1 MKKLGIGSRL
11 LAMLLALTM
20 IVSMI
25 PLSVFAAD
33 GDISAGKTGLDSDID
48 TLDTISWPIKVYDYL
63 NDGLLFEYAS
73 AQDSSISDRDG
84 DAYGGGEIMPGEF
97 HNSGVL
103 LGNDYTVNS
112 SETEI
117 YDYNAYDFWLWSKSG
132 YEADV
137 AQQGVGTA
145 GAFKFLRLQPYK
157 TYTDMPAMVVSDF
170 TNDASYYTDLLF
182 EEDEV
187 NTSYK
192 KSLLHYAVLIYRT
205 NVSNL
210 ELTMGVSD
218 PNGAYKVKDYNLAET
233 TGPDGKKVAYDPA
246 DSVYLT
252 QNTKTWNYVI
262 VDMATAGAGQK
273 WNNGK
278 RVSQIILDT
287 NMKTMDQYLDLSHIA
302 YFANELEA
310 LRFAERATAFSNNPG
325 EYLPDQKYTDSGT
338 KYKHWNMGNNTAFTM
353 LYASSG
359 GGWSGAGGDNTW
371 PNGYYSY
378 QIGKHTGTGT
388 TATTTNNRRA
398 TAKSKGYPVP
408 DDIFF
413 YSVGKKSSHDM
424 SNYDFGY
431 TLYNTIRTDDSAAVM
446 TAGLLQNGLISIT
459 GVDGKTYRVPEY
471 KQSAVEYIALLL
483 KQTLAIGQKDKF
495 GNYNY
500 NFVQGSVSSQF
511 ADANGNKRDLATA
524 LREAL
529 GMTMASGGKGNYTLS
544 SAANGGSYAQ
554 TKARQEMLIGPYA
567 DVIAAFKKKGLTFTY
582 YDAAFYLMHNLF
594 VTDSYNQL
602 QDDYNYLVLS
612 KATVALDDTD
622 KREAFVFD
630 AGFTTGNG
638 TPDSQSSVKYNEKNG
653 TISLTS
659 AVGKDLITY
668 SGTQKTTR
676 YPFLPVQDPEG
687 DYRVD
692 TYYNTNGTPYF
703 EEDGA
708 FGVADYGATYATR
721 DYNYVLQANA
731 EFVYHYQD
739 DLFFQFQG
747 DDDVYL
753 FVNGELVMDIG
764 AAHSVTAVD
773 FSMNRYVLQA
783 QKELSF
789 LKQNYG
795 YRPDMSDEK
804 FEELL
809 SIAKKDGE
817 ALTEEQKKDCRR
829 WHHLN
834 LIDGNTYSI
843 DFYYMERHGWGA
855 NMRVATNI
863 LMTDPAIDTEKK
875 AYQDGAEINY
885 GGIVEQKT
893 ETTGE
898 DDVDPDKLI
907 EYSFSLT
914 NKGETKLYNLTFNDY
929 DIGLTLSPKDGLSF
943 NKDNI
948 NGVNITDA
956 RGLTLEASD
965 LIVTLDGYED
975 EAKTRPV
982 HLNIRFDGQN
992 PNEELKR
999 FLRDLTSND
1008 GTEEED
1014 TPDLFAG
1021 SGLWRHATVTIRG
1034 MYYKLTPEQIAD
1046 GQFNNTVFTTCNPAV
1061 DSDLVLNSADTHQ
1074 VRLIGDARHI
1084 YQWVM
1089 HDVHFT
1095 REELVKWL
1103 DEGNKVQIGTRSFNA
1118 GDIKMTTCRK
1128 DGTSYDFPDIIVRDY
1143 QSMTVNYWKSGTHL
1157 FFIKLFR
1164 DTNNDGAPDD
1174 LNGDR
1179 KIDEK
1184 NDYRI
1189 VPLAVFV
1196 TELQDDVVVL
1206 DYGLKAELTGKNGIL
1221 TNDYFT
1227 VPNLE
1232 TNYTIMGMS
1241 AATPSYLNDT
1251 SNLNARNYN
1260 RISFA
1265 PVAGTK
1271 FVFSDGV
1278 YEYTV
1283 DSRNDKLYFTP
1294 TNFLDEEYDIYIAVT
1309 IHEADKVPSAIGMTN
1324 GSSGGYTVDI
1334 TKEVQMYQK
1343 ITVLPSTVMYYE
1355 DDFAGI
1361 NFADGIS
1368 ANISGT
1374 GSDVLQQ
1381 GVDQNVNYGAD
1392 QVYQTKD
1399 NAQLSG
1405 NSMTAIKVTEH
1416 GELANFTFTGT
1427 GFEIVGRTNAF
1438 DSGTFMIHVKDGKQ
1452 TKDFALVPSF
1462 SITEQNNLY
1471 NVNGTGIGTYTP
1483 AVRTIYLD
1491 LNGVKN
1497 GDWTKPYVRYPGVSS
1512 SVEMKKAGSRRYS
1525 VDIPYLTESVTFY
1538 DDAKPE
1544 LTATQKLN
1552 SDADIY
1558 SVNLNQ
1564 WSASKNTR
1572 TIYLQAD
1579 SSWYRP
1585 YAYYWSEA
1593 NRNMIVQPGA
1603 TMSVESNHLFKVEV
1617 PTDATGIKFINV
1629 LRTMPLI
1636 TEFSNKDGSAC
1647 SHMDRTELQTLPAD
1661 RNNVFNGFK
1670 WTFDSREKEWGDRY
1684 FYFDNT
1690 ATGWEKVY
1698 VLVLGEEEDYSDS
1711 LPGTSMKNNGNHL
1724 YSLKL
1729 DKNATKV
1736 VLSDGGD
1743 QLIEL
1748 TLAADGS
1755 NLFDGTRWW
1764 GYDANTQQKYRVY
1777 TYDNTVTKWENVYAY
1792 LYHSAN
1798 GNATEKIALND
1809 PWPGIAMTDVG
1820 GNFYSLWVSDEVT
1833 DIVFNGVNHNTSG
1846 HCSTCGTYV
1855 GHAYHLNECPCGHKR
1870 LDYYLVGYINE
1881 ADYGCES
1888 DHLNM
1893 GQYKFQ
1899 NGKLTA
1905 IFKTDCY
1912 VFVKTTGNA
1921 SYFMTD
1927 GYPGSNVTSAYL
1939 YNTNSPG
1946 LEADKLHVPGGV
1958 ELTFTLVEHT
1968 NDTLMLSYT
1977 TSDDDVT
1984 DLDKTVYFNNIDD
1997 WSEVRA
2003 YYWSMT
2009 DATMVKWPG
2018 YSMMPTDA
2026 DDTVYKITL
2035 PADAEYVIFND
2046 GSGTQTMDLT
2056 VPANNMIYN
2065 PSGFNK
2071 GWSVYNPGKTTLS
2084 FDNTSSKWEKVY
2096 IYYWSELEKE
2106 MVEWPG
2112 EEMTAGTDERYTA
2125 AIPSNATK
2133 VLFNNGDRL
2142 QTADLDILKNGDI
2155 YVYGQGWASGEG
2167 GNTVRTVYFQNTEK
2181 WENLHVHYWDEVNG
2195 GNLGVWPGD
2204 AMILQDKE
2212 ANIYKASI
2220 PAAATH
2226 VIFNNG
2232 DGGGKQ
2238 TLNLELKAD
2247 LNLFVY
2253 DKLAADT
2260 TPVGSW
2266 TVYSGDSGVLPDAPT
2281 SKTIY
2286 LINSN
2291 NWATPVVHYWGG
2303 SEQSTWPGVQMTRV
2317 EGNRY
2322 SVNLPLDTKNVIFSN
2337 NGASQTKDITLI
2349 EGLDVYDNS
2358 SECWTESNPVTR
2370 TVYVDNN
2377 TGWSTVNAYFWL
2389 NEGNGN
2395 SVKLTVWPGVSM
2407 TRVSGNRFSIEL
2419 PAVANRII
2427 FNNGSSQ
2434 TADLTLS
2441 AGQDLYNLSSDSW
2454 SNSGNVQEDTT
2465 TQTIYYANTNQWSQV
2480 YIHFWS
2486 ASNSEMT
2493 VWPGIEMSRG
2503 EDGIYAA
2510 AIPSGAQYV
2519 IFNNGTGGEG
2529 NQTNDLTLP
2538 TNGGNFYSVPAHTCG
2553 SWQNYEAQ
2561 RVLYF
2566 DVGDAGWT
2574 KVNAYCWSEWGI
2586 VSGWPGTPMEY
2597 VGGTVYKISVPET
2610 VEKVIFNDGNNQT
2623 ADLTV
2628 TALYDKYSYNTG
2640 EWSAH
2645 TRTIY
2650 YEGSGTGSV
2659 RLHYSNDASSKVERA
2674 IMTRIKNSIYSCA
2687 IPVDAKYVIFED
2699 GMTKV
2704 GPFILSDDHDFYT
2717 ADGRSVFD
2725 PVADYRRVIY
2735 FENTQGWEN
2744 AYVHY
2749 WGEGINATTWP
2760 GQAMTFVDDRIYMA
2774 TIPVGVAGV
2783 VFNNGYSGDGNQTAN
2798 LTVPDV
2804 SNLFTVNAT
2813 GGEGTWSQYTKSKT
2827 DAIHQVPTLRVDDLP
2842 LGTYTVE
2849 IQGIP
2854 TYTPDVDWSNK
2865 EAYIETTY
2873 LYLDGIRIYRPL
2885 GKTNEKYANTENDAD
2900 FKELRQM
2907 ILNGKA
2913 AVASYKHGKDGVI
2926 TYTGNVSWTENRNG
2940 TGGDMKTVYIGNQLS
2955 GINDYL
2961 LLGPNNE
2968 TYLNGNA
2975 QTQAVIFYVKETDA
2989 VYHGLQIGAR
2999 GIDAGL
3005 FMGGNSSGVN
3015 ATLYHGVRMKKP
3027 DGSTGYGWRPM
3038 DTILSGTEQ
3047 YYTIDYRDCPY
3058 TEKNGV
3064 RIYQVALF
3072 VRSGMVSFS
3081 NVKYIGLDIESETVG
3096 DATDLQLHNGTI
3108 YVDKEVSGT
3117 IGGNKT
3123 QETKVKTNLATI
3135 ACQMEATEWI
3145 EDTKR
3150 SINLKYPALSFEDEV
3165 FYNVFFTVSDLEQE
3179 PVEMGLLMFDTL
3191 EENGTIYD
3199 ASAVISGVTTIDGMY
3214 VARSLGVQAKDL
3226 GKTLY
3231 FRVFARLADGS
3242 YVYSKAAS
3250 YSVRQYAKSVLEG
3263 NYNTK
3268 TKALIAAMLKYG
3280 VAAQNHFGGVETVS
3294 DLINDKVNSL
3304 VCDYSTDLLDR
3315 VEKADAAKSGI
3326 FAATSTGFLK
3336 KAPAVSFD
3344 GAFAINYF
3352 FTPSTTV
3359 QGDMTL
3365 YYWDAEAYENA
3376 EELTAENATGSM
3388 IMTPGAQYTAAITG
3402 IAAKDMDSTYYVA
3415 VVYRSNGQTYCS
3427 GVLPYSLAAY
3437 CQSKA
3442 AAAGT
3447 ISDLAKATAV
3457 YGYYAKQLFG

>member
-1 MKKLGIGSRL
+1 
-11 LAMLLALTM
+11 MLLALTM

-33 GDISAGKTGLDSDID
+33 GDIRVGETGLDSDID

-73 AQDSSISDRDG
+73 AQDSSIYDRDG

-97 HNSGVL
+97 HNSGVF

-117 YDYNAYDFWLWSKSG
+117 YDYNAYAFWLWSKSG

-157 TYTDMPAMVVSDF
+157 TFTDVPEMVISDF
-170 TNDASYYTDLLF
+170 ANDAGYYTDLYF
-182 EEDEV
+182 AEGETK
-187 NTSYK
+187 TSYS
-192 KSLLHYAVLIYRT
+192 KSMLRYAVLIYRT

-218 PNGAYKVKDYNLAET
+218 PNGDYKVRNFNLAET

-252 QNTKTWNYVI
+252 MNTTTWNYAI

-388 TATTTNNRRA
+388 TATTTNNRRK

-413 YSVGKKSSHDM
+413 YSVGEKSSHDM

-471 KQSAVEYIALLL
+471 KQSTVEYIALLL

-795 YRPDMSDEK
+795 YRPDMSEEK

-809 SIAKKDGE
+809 SIAKKDGK

-1164 DTNNDGAPDD
+1164 DTNNDGTPDD

-1179 KIDEK
+1179 TIDEK

-1206 DYGLKAELTGKNGIL
+1206 DYGLEAELTGKNGIRS
-1221 TNDYFT
+1221 NDYLT

-1232 TNYTIMGMS
+1232 TNYSIMGMS

-1265 PVAGTK
+1265 PVAETK
-1271 FVFSDGV
+1271 FVCSDGF

-1283 DSRNDKLYFTP
+1283 DSRDDKLYFTP
-1294 TNFLDEEYDIYIAVT
+1294 TDFMDEEYDIYIAVT
-1309 IHEADKVPSAIGMTN
+1309 IHEADKVPSAIGTTN

-1374 GSDVLQQ
+1374 GSRVLQQ

-1483 AVRTIYLD
+1483 ANRTIYLD
-1491 LNGVKN
+1491 VSGVESGTWKKPYAQYTDVNGELIEAPGVEMVRGRDGRYSITVPYATQYIRFYDCTNQTEELSVSENKGDDLFNGSEWGIYGNGFGQMGVPENERKIYFDNTTSEWKQVYLYAFDENGVLTDSWPGTPMTEDGN
-1497 GDWTKPYVRYPGVSS
+1497 GIYSLKISDKVTKVVFSDGCGIEETGNVSLAYDRDVYHMAADRWSS
-1512 SVEMKKAGSRRYS
+1512 SKS
-1525 VDIPYLTESVTFY
+1525 
-1538 DDAKPE
+1538 
-1544 LTATQKLN
+1544 
-1552 SDADIY
+1552 
-1558 SVNLNQ
+1558 
-1564 WSASKNTR
+1564 TR

-1579 SSWYRP
+1579 SGWYRP

-1820 GNFYSLWVSDEVT
+1820 GNFYSLWVSDEAT
-1833 DIVFNGVNHNTSG
+1833 DIVFNGVNHNMSG
-1846 HCSTCGTYV
+1846 HCNTCGTYV

-1881 ADYGCES
+1881 TDYGCES
-1888 DHLNM
+1888 DYLNM

-2155 YVYGQGWASGEG
+2155 YVYGQGWASSEDGEP
-2167 GNTVRTVYFQNTEK
+2167 VRTVYFQNTDK
-2181 WENLHVHYWDEVNG
+2181 WENLHVYYWDEING
-2195 GNLGVWPGD
+2195 RNLAAWPGTS
-2204 AMILQDKE
+2204 MILRDRE
-2212 ANIYKASI
+2212 ADIYKASI
-2220 PAAATH
+2220 PVTATH

-2232 DGGGKQ
+2232 EGGGKQ
-2238 TLNLELKAD
+2238 TLNLELTEEM
-2247 LNLFVY
+2247 NLFVY
-2253 DKLAADT
+2253 DTVAAN
-2260 TPVGSW
+2260 GW
-2266 TVYSGDSGVLPDAPT
+2266 TVYGEAPET
-2281 SKTIY
+2281 PTFKTIY
-2286 LINSN
+2286 LINSK
-2291 NWATPVVHYWGG
+2291 NWPAPYAYYWSAANDKMVV
-2303 SEQSTWPGVQMTRV
+2303 WPGERMTFV

-2322 SVNLPLDTKNVIFSN
+2322 SVNVPLDATHIIFSN
-2337 NGASQTKDITLI
+2337 NRADQTADLELITGKDQYNL
-2349 EGLDVYDNS
+2349 S
-2358 SECWTESNPVTR
+2358 TESWSDSGVVQEEIKPRSIYYSNA
-2370 TVYVDNN
+2370 NN
-2377 TGWSTVNAYFWL
+2377 WSRIYIYYWSDSNDKMV
-2389 NEGNGN
+2389 E
-2395 SVKLTVWPGVSM
+2395 WPGVEM
-2407 TRVSGNRFSIEL
+2407 TVVEGGIYT
-2419 PAVANRII
+2419 ANIPDSAQYII
-2427 FNNGSSQ
+2427 FNNGK
-2434 TADLTLS
+2434 
-2441 AGQDLYNLSSDSW
+2441 
-2454 SNSGNVQEDTT
+2454 V
-2465 TQTIYYANTNQWSQV
+2465 
-2480 YIHFWS
+2480 
-2486 ASNSEMT
+2486 
-2493 VWPGIEMSRG
+2493 
-2503 EDGIYAA
+2503 
-2510 AIPSGAQYV
+2510 
-2519 IFNNGTGGEG
+2519 GEG
-2529 NQTNDLTLP
+2529 NQTGDLTLP
-2538 TNGGNFYSVPAHTCG
+2538 TGEANFYSVPATACG
-2553 SWQNYEAQ
+2553 SWQTYEPQ

-2566 DVGDAGWT
+2566 DAGNAGWT
-2574 KVNAYCWSEWGI
+2574 NVNAYCWSE
-2586 VSGWPGTPMEY
+2586 SGEVARWPGTPMQY
-2597 VGGTVYKISVPET
+2597 VKGTLYKIAVPET
-2610 VEKVIFNDGNNQT
+2610 AEKVIFNNDAGAQT
-2623 ADLTV
+2623 ADLTL
-2628 TALYDKYSYNTG
+2628 TELYDKYSFNTG
-2640 EWSAH
+2640 EWSVH

-2650 YEGSGTGSV
+2650 FEGSGTGSV
-2659 RLHYSNDASSKVERA
+2659 RLHYSNDADPKVERV

-2687 IPVDAKYVIFED
+2687 IPVDSKYVIFED
-2699 GMTKV
+2699 GLNKV
-2704 GPFILSDDHDFYT
+2704 GPIILSDDHDYYT
-2717 ADGRSVFD
+2717 AKGRSVFD
-2725 PVADYRRVIY
+2725 PVADYRRVVY
-2735 FENTQGWEN
+2735 FENTRDWSDV
-2744 AYVHY
+2744 YVHY
-2749 WGEGINATTWP
+2749 FGQSVNDTVWP
-2760 GQAMTFVDDRIYMA
+2760 GQAMTFVGDGIYMA
-2774 TIPVGVAGV
+2774 IIPTGVTGLN
-2783 VFNNGYSGDGNQTAN
+2783 FNNGNKGPGNQTDD
-2798 LTVPDV
+2798 LTVPDG
-2804 SNLFTVNAT
+2804 SNLFTINVNDD
-2813 GGEGTWSQYTKSKT
+2813 EGTWSQYTKSKT

-2849 IQGIP
+2849 IWGIP

-2913 AVASYKHGKDGVI
+2913 AVASYKHGKDGVT

-3058 TEKNGV
+3058 TEQNGV

-3081 NVKYIGLDIESETVG
+3081 NVKYVGLDIESETVG

-3280 VAAQNHFGGVETVS
+3280 VAAQNYFGGVETVS